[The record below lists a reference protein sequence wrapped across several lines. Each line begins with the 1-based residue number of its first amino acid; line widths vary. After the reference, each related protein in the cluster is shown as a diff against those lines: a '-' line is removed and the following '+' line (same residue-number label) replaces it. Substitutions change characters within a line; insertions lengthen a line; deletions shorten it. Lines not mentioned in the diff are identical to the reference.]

1 MERLAANF
9 GMVVKGLSQR
19 AGMTALS
26 VGWLGRISC
35 CLYARKT
42 SIIGNQRWRVDE
54 AFKL

>member
-1 MERLAANF
+1 
-9 GMVVKGLSQR
+9 MVVKGLSQR

-54 AFKL
+54 TFKL